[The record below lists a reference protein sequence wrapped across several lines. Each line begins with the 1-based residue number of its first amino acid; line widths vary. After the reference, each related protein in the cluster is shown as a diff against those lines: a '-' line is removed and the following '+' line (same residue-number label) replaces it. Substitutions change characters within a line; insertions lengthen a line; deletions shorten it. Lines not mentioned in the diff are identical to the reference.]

1 MKRLAIFSTALC
13 LLAACSVS
21 GFESLDNEAFERLIA
36 TDGVQ
41 LVDVRTAD
49 EFVTKPHIAGA
60 INIDVKAADFAEQ
73 AQALL
78 DKEKKVAVY
87 CQRGRRSKMAAAQLT
102 ELGYEVYELNTGIE
116 NWQKAEKPVE

>member
-87 CQRGRRSKMAAAQLT
+87 CQRGRRSKMKRGTTDRTRLRG
-102 ELGYEVYELNTGIE
+102 LR
-116 NWQKAEKPVE
+116 VEHRHRKLAKSQ

>member
-1 MKRLAIFSTALC
+1 MRRLTVFSTILC
-13 LLAACSVS
+13 LLVACSAA
-21 GFESLDNEAFERLIA
+21 GFESLDNDAFERLIA

-49 EFVTKPHIAGA
+49 EFATKPHIAGA
-60 INIDVKAADFAEQ
+60 INIDVKVANFAEQ

-87 CQRGRRSKMAAAQLT
+87 CQRGRRSKMVAAQLT
-102 ELGYEVYELNTGIE
+102 ELGYTVYELNTGIE